1 VLIQQKKMVLNTIS
15 KKYCKILDEMFEDL
29 GASIMSNMMKYKDAH
44 WEWHLAQEIVD
55 AYNKE
60 KAFKDSLCSVESSVD
75 DSTESFLA
83 VLLNEIDMSQQKLKV
98 IYLKNLR

>member
-1 VLIQQKKMVLNTIS
+1 MVLNTIS

-98 IYLKNLR
+98 IYLKTEGRHLFLQ

>member
-1 VLIQQKKMVLNTIS
+1 
-15 KKYCKILDEMFEDL
+15 
-29 GASIMSNMMKYKDAH
+29 MMKYKDAH
-44 WEWHLAQEIVD
+44 WEWHLAQEIID

-98 IYLKNLR
+98 IYLKTWVGTCFYNNLFCFFRQQRKRIIN